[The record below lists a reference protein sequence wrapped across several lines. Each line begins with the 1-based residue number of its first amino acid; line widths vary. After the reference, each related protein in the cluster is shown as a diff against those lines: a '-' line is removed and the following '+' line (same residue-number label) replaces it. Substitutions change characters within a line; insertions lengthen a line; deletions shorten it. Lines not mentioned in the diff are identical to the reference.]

1 MQLSPHCL
9 LPTRS
14 VNDPSTLA
22 LSFQRSFHIQQEIM
36 LSRTLLS
43 RASTRLVAKSCLST
57 EASAAA
63 VATVNLNFC
72 LPHLALYENASVHSV
87 ILPGLSGEYGITAN
101 HVPYVAQLKAGV
113 VQILH
118 DETSPPEKYFVA
130 GGYSLTHENST
141 TVRSTKAITPSLEVK
156 CVNSR

>member
-1 MQLSPHCL
+1 
-9 LPTRS
+9 
-14 VNDPSTLA
+14 
-22 LSFQRSFHIQQEIM
+22 M

-57 EASAAA
+57 EAAAA
-63 VATVNLNFC
+63 AATATVNLNFC

-130 GGYSLTHENST
+130 GGYALTHENST
-141 TVRSTKAITPSLEVK
+141 TVRSTEDLSPRYAWLSTHS
-156 CVNSR
+156 C